1 MNDPLFQPLTIRNV
15 TFKNRFMSTSHACG
29 LEESGMPK
37 ERYQRYHE
45 EKAKGGIALTMFGG
59 SSNIAPDSP
68 NVFQQLYV
76 GDEAVIPHLQQ
87 FSERVHAHGTA
98 IMCQITHLGRRGEPY
113 ASNWLPT
120 IGPSPIRE
128 TLHRSFPKEMDEND
142 ITRVV
147 KAYGAAA
154 KRCQEGGLDGIET
167 LASSHLIGQFLSP
180 QTNKRTDKY
189 GGSLE
194 NRCRFGLMVYEE
206 IRRQVGDRFLVGL
219 RCSVDDA
226 IADGLSSEEALA
238 IAKLFEAS
246 GYIDFFNGI
255 YGRMDTLIGLAV
267 DNMPGM
273 ASPIAP
279 WLQAVGA
286 FKREI
291 RLPVFHAAR
300 ITDIATARH
309 AIRDG
314 LLDMVAMTRAHI
326 ADPHLVHKLAKDR
339 EEEIRPCVGAT
350 HCMSPHRPV
359 CLHNAAT
366 GRETTM
372 PQNIGPADGPK
383 RKAVVIGG
391 GPAGLEAARVL
402 AERGHTVTLFEA
414 APKLGGQAR
423 IGANASWRADLI
435 GVVDWRASELE
446 RLGVAVLCNH
456 VAEAHDVLAETPD
469 IVIVATGGV
478 PDLNGLE
485 HATSVWDL
493 LTGNAA
499 VGEDVIVYDGTGRH
513 PAPLGAEHAAMAGSK
528 TVLVSIDGELATELT
543 YAERAVWKRRL
554 YELDVPMTFDHRL
567 TRIIRDGNRKTAT
580 FVNET
585 TGTATMLMADQI
597 IVEHG
602 TLPLDQ
608 IYHDLRGHAANN
620 GVTDLDTLVAVQP
633 QPPGKRSGFDLHR
646 IGDAVA
652 SRNIAAAI
660 YDALRLCHV
669 M

>member
-1 MNDPLFQPLTIRNV
+1 
-15 TFKNRFMSTSHACG
+15 
-29 LEESGMPK
+29 MPK

-76 GDEAVIPHLQQ
+76 GDDAVIPHLQQ

-206 IRRQVGDRFLVGL
+206 IRRQVGNRFLVGL

-226 IADGLSSEEALA
+226 IADGLSNEEALA
-238 IAKLFEAS
+238 IAKLFEAT

-286 FKREI
+286 FKREVS
-291 RLPVFHAAR
+291 LPVFHAAR

-326 ADPHLVHKLAKDR
+326 ADPHLVRKLAKDR

-359 CLHNAAT
+359 CLHNAST

-372 PQNIGPADGPK
+372 PQNIEPADGPK
-383 RKAVVIGG
+383 RKAVVVGG

-414 APKLGGQAR
+414 APELGGQAR

-435 GVVDWRASELE
+435 GVVDWRASELK

-478 PDLNGLE
+478 PDLDGLE

-493 LTGNAA
+493 LTGNAP
-499 VGEDVIVYDGTGRH
+499 VGDDVIVYDGTGRH
-513 PAPLGAEHAAMAGSK
+513 PAPHGAEHARMAGSQ
-528 TVLVSIDGELATELT
+528 TALVSIDGELATELT

-567 TRIIRDGNRKTAT
+567 TRIIRDGNRLTAT

-597 IVEHG
+597 IVENG
-602 TLPLDQ
+602 TLPLDK
-608 IYHDLRGHAANN
+608 IYHDLRCHAANN
-620 GVTDLDTLVAVQP
+620 GVTDLDTLIAVQP

>member
-76 GDEAVIPHLQQ
+76 GDDAVIPHLQQ

-147 KAYGAAA
+147 RAYGAAA

-286 FKREI
+286 FKREV

-456 VAEAHDVLAETPD
+456 VAEAHDVLAEAPD

-478 PDLNGLE
+478 PDLDGLE

-513 PAPLGAEHAAMAGSK
+513 PAPHGAEHAAMAGSQ
-528 TVLVSIDGELATELT
+528 TILVSIDGELATELT

-620 GVTDLDTLVAVQP
+620 GVTDLDTLIAVQP

>member
-76 GDEAVIPHLQQ
+76 GDDAVIPHLQQ

-286 FKREI
+286 FKREV

-513 PAPLGAEHAAMAGSK
+513 PAPHGAEHAAMAGSQ
-528 TVLVSIDGELATELT
+528 TILVSIDGELATELT

-620 GVTDLDTLVAVQP
+620 GVTDLDTLIAVQP

>member
-76 GDEAVIPHLQQ
+76 GDDAVIPHLQQ

-286 FKREI
+286 FKREV

-513 PAPLGAEHAAMAGSK
+513 PAPHGAEHAAMAGSK

-620 GVTDLDTLVAVQP
+620 GVTDLDTLIAVQP